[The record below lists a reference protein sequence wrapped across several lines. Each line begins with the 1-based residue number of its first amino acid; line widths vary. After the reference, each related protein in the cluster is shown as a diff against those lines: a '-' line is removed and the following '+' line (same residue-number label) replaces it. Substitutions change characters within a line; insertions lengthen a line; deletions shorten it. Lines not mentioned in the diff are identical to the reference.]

1 MEPLASFG
9 GNSKLQS
16 NTNMSTAVSLSVFD
30 LNGNDVPIQANSD
43 NPIQII
49 IPRDPSLI
57 ISSMILQNV
66 TSTNVT
72 PSNQL
77 FNLQYINI
85 TTVLSISVHFEIR
98 PLNISL
104 GYLFIYKFDQSPQL
118 NSSVNQ
124 IDGWTVLCPSSKS
137 FLL

>member
-1 MEPLASFG
+1 MEPLASF

>member
-66 TSTNVT
+66 TSTNAT